1 MSVRV
6 KRVVWF
12 WTRATALAA
21 GLVGLTVGTFPV
33 LADEPAEVAIAA
45 PCQSFVG
52 VVKNAVDSAR
62 VGLVADNAAFICY
75 VCSQDEAFNQ
85 SSARWVRGT
94 VTGGK
99 IEGKSPDGA
108 VTLQGTIGTESAEGS
123 ITVGGKV
130 MTFAAALPD
139 ERTYAGL
146 YRCEEKTDATDYVAG
161 WVVDEDDFVAGA
173 VQNRQNRQI
182 SNPPGVPS
190 AQQKQPKQPDP
201 NPNPKGDIVSPR
213 AGGRNG
219 QQPRGGKQAP
229 NLDAGPGAGVGG
241 QQVTDPKNP
250 ATGAGKKF
258 TAADYQAQIQE
269 ISTNLEKKGGS
280 PLLAMTIQQ
289 VRRFVSG
296 ATPSGPLETK
306 TFARLARIPGGTLEK
321 YLKNWDAIPVA
332 ARQRI
337 LGPAGSQV
345 DPNTPLTGELVKRIA
360 AFGPQSAAA
369 PENSPRVASVRF
381 TQLTCVN
388 PADVRKDEVFYTTLV
403 ASGTTG
409 FSNVSETYRGIKKG
423 ESRNLS
429 ARDSQFWPAANT
441 TAQTSSDIAIGVA
454 LFDDDSGVRGA
465 VVNLLRGLGDVAG
478 DIAASFGG
486 SGLGIASGIQNLL
499 EGTAAAVDTARF
511 IGADAIVVKPNKQAV
526 GANGQAKTEM
536 RFLRPGAL
544 NTVDYRFKGLL
555 VN

>member
-21 GLVGLTVGTFPV
+21 GIVGLTVGDLPV
-33 LADEPAEVAIAA
+33 LADEPAEVAVAA

-62 VGLVADNAAFICY
+62 VGIVADNAAFICY

-108 VTLQGTIGTESAEGS
+108 LTLRATIGADTAAGS
-123 ITVGGKV
+123 ITVGGSV
-130 MTFAAALPD
+130 MTFAATLPD

-146 YRCEEKTDATDYVAG
+146 YRCEEKTAATDYVAG
-161 WVVDEDDFVAGA
+161 WIVDEDDRVAGA

-182 SNPPGVPS
+182 TNPPGVPS
-190 AQQKQPKQPDP
+190 AQQKQPKQPNL
-201 NPNPKGDIVSPR
+201 NPNPEGDVVSPR

-219 QQPRGGKQAP
+219 APPTGGKQVP
-229 NLDAGPGAGVGG
+229 NLNAGQGAGVGG

-258 TAADYQAQIQE
+258 TAADYQVQIQE
-269 ISTNLEKKGGS
+269 ISTNLGKKGGS

-289 VRRFVSG
+289 VRRFTSG

-306 TFARLARIPGGTLEK
+306 TFARLARIPGGTLEQ
-321 YLKNWDAIPVA
+321 YLKNWDAIPKA
-332 ARQRI
+332 TRDRI
-337 LGPAGSQV
+337 LGPAASQV
-345 DPNTPLTGELVKRIA
+345 DPNTPLTGELVSRLA
-360 AFGPQSAAA
+360 AFGQQLAAA
-369 PENSPRVASVRF
+369 AANAPKVASVRF

-388 PADVRKDEVFYTTLV
+388 PADVRKDEVFYTALV
-403 ASGTTG
+403 ASGATG
-409 FSNVSETYRGIKKG
+409 FSNVSETYKGIKKG
-423 ESRNLS
+423 ESRNFN

-441 TAQTSSDIAIGVA
+441 NAQTSSDTAIGVA

-478 DIAASFGG
+478 DIASSTGG
-486 SGLGIASGIQNLL
+486 GLGVASGIQNLL
-499 EGTAAAVDTARF
+499 EGVAAAVDTARF

-526 GANGQAKTEM
+526 GANGQTKTEM
-536 RFLRPGAL
+536 RFLRSGAL